1 MAKEVFKVIGT
12 EHKSYVSKRTGKPTE
27 GYNLYTTQ
35 VFEEKPKD
43 LIGDACCSFWIRPE
57 NMPEKALKVGDVVA
71 FTYNRFGQVES
82 VEPVKV
88 SV

>member
-35 VFEEKPKD
+35 VFGAD
-43 LIGDACCSFWIRPE
+43 R
-57 NMPEKALKVGDVVA
+57 
-71 FTYNRFGQVES
+71 
-82 VEPVKV
+82 
-88 SV
+88 